1 MARKKAESPI
11 LPDAP
16 APPVVSY
23 KHPAKRKNIP
33 PAGLFPNEA
42 SLLRLVSAILA
53 EVSDEWETGKIY
65 LNVENQ
71 TQPSV

>member
-1 MARKKAESPI
+1 VGGGE
-11 LPDAP
+11 
-16 APPVVSY
+16 
-23 KHPAKRKNIP
+23 
-33 PAGLFPNEA
+33 G
-42 SLLRLVSAILA
+42 LA